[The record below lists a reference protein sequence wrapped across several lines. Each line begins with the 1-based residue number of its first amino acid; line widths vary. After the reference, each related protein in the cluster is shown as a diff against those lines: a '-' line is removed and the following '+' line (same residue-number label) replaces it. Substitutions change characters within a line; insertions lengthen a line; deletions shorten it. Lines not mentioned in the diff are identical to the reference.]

1 MHLDVSEQLEADPAD
16 GLEVQQRAATK
27 WRVEFNEVRPHEA
40 IAMRTPA
47 QLYVRSSRRYT
58 GIRPPRYPAS
68 YGVRRVSSKGC
79 VRYMGKA
86 VFISESLIG
95 HDLGVRRTQGGHRI
109 AIRFYN
115 LDIGLFDLASA
126 PFHGPRR
133 FISLDQLPQDQA
145 RHLNHK
151 PVTDV
156 LSPPCNR
163 CLVPTPLASSKPRHG
178 RASAA

>member
-1 MHLDVSEQLEADPAD
+1 MHLDVADQLEADPAD
-16 GLEVQQRAATK
+16 SLEVQQRAASK
-27 WRVEFNEVRPHEA
+27 WRAEFNEVRPHEA
-40 IAMRTPA
+40 IAMQTPA

-58 GIRPPRYPAS
+58 GVQPPRYPAS

-95 HDLGVRRTQGGHRI
+95 HDLGIRRTQRGRI
-109 AIRFYN
+109 AVRFYN

-133 FISLDQLPQDQA
+133 LIPLDQLPKT
-145 RHLNHK
+145 N
-151 PVTDV
+151 
-156 LSPPCNR
+156 
-163 CLVPTPLASSKPRHG
+163 LAT
-178 RASAA
+178 

>member
-1 MHLDVSEQLEADPAD
+1 MHLDVADELEADPAD
-16 GLEVQQRAATK
+16 GLEVQQRAAAK
-27 WRVEFNEVRPHEA
+27 WRAEFNEVRPHEA
-40 IAMRTPA
+40 IAMQTPA

-58 GIRPPRYPAS
+58 GVHPPRYPVS

-95 HDLGVRRTQGGHRI
+95 YDLGIRRTQRGRI
-109 AIRFYN
+109 AVRFYN

-133 FISLDQLPQDQA
+133 LIPLDQLPKA
-145 RHLNHK
+145 K
-151 PVTDV
+151 
-156 LSPPCNR
+156 
-163 CLVPTPLASSKPRHG
+163 LAT
-178 RASAA
+178 